1 MKIFEI
7 EVLEILSRVIKIE
20 ANEMGEAI
28 DTVKKKYDRA
38 EIVLNYNDFVEVDF
52 IDIHSQSKE
61 DIKRNL
67 IKDIIEYLYEDEK
80 KHYEEFDDD
89 KPKDHIFL
97 KLKELSKILN

>member
-7 EVLEILSRVIKIE
+7 EVLEILSRVIKVE

-28 DTVKKKYDRA
+28 DTVKKKYKKA